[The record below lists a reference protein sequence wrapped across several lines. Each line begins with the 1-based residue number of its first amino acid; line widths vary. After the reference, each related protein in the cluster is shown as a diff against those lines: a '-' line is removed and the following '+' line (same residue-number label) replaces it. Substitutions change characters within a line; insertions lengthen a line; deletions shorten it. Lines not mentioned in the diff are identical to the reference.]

1 MCRSLPDSL
10 LSHIRHGV
18 LIKHRYISYL
28 CRLNNLTR
36 QANQHAARLIKQAE
50 DTAEQH
56 RKTGFDAG
64 FQAGLAQAMPELMR
78 AVNEYKSVIHQNF
91 AAAVSGLE
99 KELTAFFD
107 DTGIRFQLIHQLVDQ
122 FAAECECELILP
134 AELKKEMTEYPDFAV
149 PVSFHFSR
157 HIILRTGKKLL
168 YLTPETFAREKVTQ
182 INAGVVPDSPADI
195 SGEYLSL
202 YKKGQ

>member
-18 LIKHRYISYL
+18 LIKHRHVSAL
-28 CRLNNLTR
+28 CRLSNLTR
-36 QANQHAARLIKQAE
+36 QANQHATRLIKQAE

-64 FQAGLAQAMPELMR
+64 FRQGLAQAMPELMR
-78 AVNEYKSVIHQNF
+78 AVNDYKSVIHQNL
-91 AAAVSGLE
+91 AVAVSGLE

-107 DTGIRFQLIHQLVDQ
+107 DTKIRFQLIHQLVEQ
-122 FAAECECELILP
+122 FAAESECELILP
-134 AELKKEMTEYPDFAV
+134 AELKKEMTEYPDFTV

-168 YLTPETFAREKVTQ
+168 YLTPETFAREKITQ
-182 INAGVVPDSPADI
+182 INARIVPDSPADI
-195 SGEYLSL
+195 SGEYL
-202 YKKGQ
+202 

>member
-10 LSHIRHGV
+10 LSHTRHGV
-18 LIKHRYISYL
+18 LIKRRHVSEL
-28 CRLNNLTR
+28 CRLSNLTR
-36 QANQHAARLIKQAE
+36 QANHHAARLIKQAE

-56 RKTGFDAG
+56 HRAGFDAG
-64 FQAGLAQAMPELMR
+64 FQQGLAQVMPELMR
-78 AVNEYKSVIHQNF
+78 VTNEYRFVIHQNL
-91 AAAVSGLE
+91 AGAVSGLE

-107 DTGIRFQLIHQLVDQ
+107 DTGIRFQLIHQLVEQ

-134 AELKKEMTEYPDFAV
+134 AELKKEMTEYPDFTV

-168 YLTPETFAREKVTQ
+168 YLTPETFAREKITQ
-182 INAGVVPDSPADI
+182 INASVVPDSQADI
-195 SGEYLSL
+195 SGEYL
-202 YKKGQ
+202 